1 MDSQLIVTALIF
13 LFSFSIVLGLLM
25 FLRSRQ
31 ERTALKE
38 KLQNDGLAPMDAGI
52 TATGTEKEK
61 QPLLTRLSLMI
72 GSRFKPTSE
81 AEISHNR
88 MLFLQAGYRG
98 VNTML
103 IFQGAKLLLAAS
115 LPLAL
120 LLANTL
126 VLHKPTNMVALFAF
140 LLAVIGYGLPLRW
153 VKTAIKSRKARITEG
168 FPDALDLLTVCV
180 EAGMG
185 LDSAIN
191 RVAIE
196 MADTNKPIS
205 EEFKMLGMEI
215 RAGRTRRD
223 ALKNLAARTDLE
235 DVNSLA
241 TLIIQTDKFGTSIG
255 PALRI
260 HADAMRTKRF
270 QRAEEIASKIPTKL
284 IFPLVLFI
292 FPCLFIVMTAPA
304 IIRAIRMWKGM

>member
-1 MDSQLIVTALIF
+1 MDSQLIIMALVF
-13 LFSFSIVLGLLM
+13 LFSFSIVLGLFL

-31 ERTALKE
+31 ERRVLLG
-38 KLQNDGLAPMDAGI
+38 KLQLDEMRPLETSVTAAAGE
-52 TATGTEKEK
+52 GRKSS
-61 QPLLTRLSLMI
+61 LLMRLSLWL
-72 GSRFKPTSE
+72 GSRFRPKSE

-98 VNTML
+98 SNTLL
-103 IFQGAKLLLAAS
+103 IFQGAKLILAVS
-115 LPLAL
+115 LP
-120 LLANTL
+120 
-126 VLHKPTNMVALFAF
+126 VAF
-140 LLAVIGYGLPLRW
+140 LIAQNMFLHLPSLQVAIFALCLTVIGYGFPLRW
-153 VKTAIKSRKARITEG
+153 VKMAINRRKAKITEG

-205 EEFKMLGMEI
+205 EEFKMLTMEI

-235 DVNSLA
+235 DVSSLA

-260 HADAMRTKRF
+260 HADGMRTKRF
-270 QRAEEIASKIPTKL
+270 QRAEEIAAKIPTKL
-284 IFPLVLFI
+284 IFPLLFFI
-292 FPCLFIVMTAPA
+292 FPCLFIVMVAPA
-304 IIRAIRMWKGM
+304 VIQVIRVWKGM